1 MPARPAHDRT
11 RSAIAS
17 TAARLIAE
25 DGITDYAFA
34 KRKALRELGL
44 PETSPLPNNAE
55 VEQAV
60 RTHQAVFQDEEQQE
74 RVQYLRRKA
83 VELMQILE
91 PFSPYLTGSV
101 LDGTAAR
108 YAAIDLQ
115 LYADSAKE
123 VEIFLLNRGVRFAH
137 AEPRNDKAEAVLV
150 VDAPDASA
158 NLVIYPPQ
166 CERIQ
171 PKGRDGRP
179 RERARITAVR
189 SLVEAGAGVA

>member
-1 MPARPAHDRT
+1 MPRHAHDRT

-17 TAARLIAE
+17 AAARLIAE

-44 PETSPLPNNAE
+44 PENSPLPNNIE
-55 VEQAV
+55 IEEAV
-60 RTHQAVFQDEEQQE
+60 REHQAVFQDDEQQE
-74 RVQYLRRKA
+74 RLLHLRRKA
-83 VELMQILE
+83 LQLMDILQ

-115 LYADSAKE
+115 LFADSAKD
-123 VEIFLLNRGVRFAH
+123 VEIFLLNRNIDFEH
-137 AEPRNDKAEAVLV
+137 AQPRNDRAEAVLV
-150 VDAPDASA
+150 IDSPDASA
-158 NLVIYPPQ
+158 NLVIYPLVE
-166 CERIQ
+166 ERHL

-179 RERARITAVR
+179 RERIRIEGLRTLLAD
-189 SLVEAGAGVA
+189 SET